1 MSSKRVGLARMQA
14 LLQGLKRELTMGGTT
29 FLNAKDGKMTQGAGT
44 VIANDTAAVSLVAG
58 DSGKAIISNLASA
71 AKVVSV
77 TTGQVVGWTVRIIQ
91 ATALVGSGEL
101 TIALDSG
108 TDTFCVG
115 SYANVFGK
123 AAAGTTATASHDE
136 LVITGAATNSGHGLG
151 STIDITCV
159 AANKYLIEVNG
170 SMLGAG
176 SVAYGFA
183 TQ

>member
-1 MSSKRVGLARMQA
+1 MGTKRVGLARTQA
-14 LLQGLKRELTMGGTT
+14 LIQGLKRELSLGGTT

-44 VIANDTAAVSLVAG
+44 VIANDTAAVSLTAS

-71 AKVVSV
+71 AKVVSIA
-77 TTGQVVGWTVRIIQ
+77 TGQVVGWTVRIVQ
-91 ATALVGSGEL
+91 ATALAGSGQY
-101 TIALDSG
+101 TINLVSG

-115 SYANVFGK
+115 TYANVYGL
-123 AAAGTTATASHDE
+123 AAGGKHATASNDQ
-136 LVITGAATNSGHGLG
+136 LVIAGAATNSGHGRG

-170 SMLGAG
+170 SMLGSG
-176 SVAYGFA
+176 NDAYTFN